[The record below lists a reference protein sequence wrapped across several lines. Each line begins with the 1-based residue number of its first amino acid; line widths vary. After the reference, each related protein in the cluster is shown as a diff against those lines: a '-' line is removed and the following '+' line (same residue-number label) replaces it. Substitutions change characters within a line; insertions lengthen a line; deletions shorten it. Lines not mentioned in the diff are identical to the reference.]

1 VYPNSPF
8 VPRAVCYR
16 CHKPQITCI
25 CSTLPRVENRTPVL
39 VFQHPRERLH
49 PIGTARFARLGLMNS
64 RVEVAWNAGA
74 REAERPTWVPED
86 AALLYPSAHAR
97 DLRELSAE
105 RMPRALVVLDGTW
118 STVRTLYRDKL
129 WLHRMPHYRFTPGAP
144 GRYRLRREPQ
154 ADYVSTIEA
163 IVEALHILEPNT
175 SGFAELLAAFDAM
188 IDQQLTYVG
197 RGGAHER
204 IRKRRRPASERRL
217 PHALVRGFERL
228 VVVYGESARPKQG
241 PVREFVYFTALALAS
256 GARFERLTRPES
268 GPPDP
273 EHLRHMGLSGSN
285 FDAAHSGDSFTEAW
299 TQFLAS
305 CDRSPVLAAWNQR
318 TLDLLARVTGSRRPE
333 VVLKGAYRSV
343 FGIDA
348 QSLEQIVAQRGL
360 NPPAHGFQGRAGR
373 RLDGAVAVTQ
383 LLHSRAIS
391 EKSRTSNIGQ
401 TATPENPDDEQSSDR
416 TLTRDPA
423 APGHGHE

>member
-1 VYPNSPF
+1 VYPNSTF

-39 VFQHPRERLH
+39 VLQHPRERLH
-49 PIGTARFARLGLMNS
+49 PIGTARFARLGLVNS
-64 RVEVAWNAGA
+64 RVEVAWNAGE
-74 REAERPTWVPED
+74 RESERPAWVPED

-97 DLRELSAE
+97 DLRELSSD

-154 ADYVSTIEA
+154 LDYVSTIEA
-163 IVEALHILEPNT
+163 IVEALHILEPET
-175 SGFAELLAAFDAM
+175 AGFGELLAAFDAM

-197 RGGAHER
+197 SGRGGAHER
-204 IRKRRRPASERRL
+204 IRKRRRPAAERRL

-228 VVVYGESARPKQG
+228 VVVYGESARPKEG

-256 GARFERLTRPES
+256 GARFERLTRPET
-268 GPPDP
+268 GLPDS
-273 EHLRHMGLSGSN
+273 EHLHHMGLSEAD
-285 FDAAHSGDSFTEAW
+285 FEAAHSGDSFTPAW

-305 CDRSPVLAAWNQR
+305 CGQPPVLAAWNQR
-318 TLDLLARVTGSRRPE
+318 TLDLLARLTGTRRPE
-333 VVLKGAYRSV
+333 VVLKGAYRAV
-343 FGIDA
+343 FGMDA
-348 QSLEQIVAQRGL
+348 QSLDEIVAQRGL
-360 NPPAHGFQGRAGR
+360 NPPEHGFQGRAGR
-373 RLDGAVAVTQ
+373 RLGGAVAVTR
-383 LLHSRAIS
+383 LLHAR
-391 EKSRTSNIGQ
+391 
-401 TATPENPDDEQSSDR
+401 
-416 TLTRDPA
+416 A
-423 APGHGHE
+423 APEA